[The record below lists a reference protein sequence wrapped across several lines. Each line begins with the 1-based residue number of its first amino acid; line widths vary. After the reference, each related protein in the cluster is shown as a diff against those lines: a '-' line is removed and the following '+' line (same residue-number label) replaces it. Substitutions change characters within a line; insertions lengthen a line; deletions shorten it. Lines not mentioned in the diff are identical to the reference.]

1 MANLNIKRQFNHDM
15 LRRIKSLKFDILSQR
30 TSCNESFAQTS
41 HISTY
46 FFIPFNP
53 LAYTQSIS
61 TTIEYVVTRDMK
73 YTYVEKQH
81 FSVFHVLLHV

>member
-41 HISTY
+41 HIFLY
-46 FFIPFNP
+46 PLIP
-53 LAYTQSIS
+53 
-61 TTIEYVVTRDMK
+61 
-73 YTYVEKQH
+73 
-81 FSVFHVLLHV
+81 

>member
-1 MANLNIKRQFNHDM
+1 MANLNIKRQFNHDT

-46 FFIPFNP
+46 FLYPLIP
-53 LAYTQSIS
+53 
-61 TTIEYVVTRDMK
+61 
-73 YTYVEKQH
+73 
-81 FSVFHVLLHV
+81 